1 MNMDDN
7 SIFFTLPA
15 ADGQAG
21 MRLDLFLRETVPAMS
36 RARLQKL
43 IAGGCV
49 SLDDNIVADKDFKVR
64 PGDSFAVFV
73 PPAEEAEPAAENI
86 PLDVVF
92 EDDDLIV
99 VNKPAGMT
107 VHPAPGVYHGTLVNA
122 LLYHCRDN
130 LSGVGGVKRPG
141 IVHRIDKDTSGLLA
155 VAKNDFAHQGLAAQ
169 FLSTASSALIT
180 PWFTAVRNRRKE
192 RLRVISPAAVLIA
205 RKWRWSKT
213 AASMR

>member
-1 MNMDDN
+1 
-7 SIFFTLPA
+7 
-15 ADGQAG
+15 
-21 MRLDLFLRETVPAMS
+21 
-36 RARLQKL
+36 
-43 IAGGCV
+43 
-49 SLDDNIVADKDFKVR
+49 
-64 PGDSFAVFV
+64 
-73 PPAEEAEPAAENI
+73 
-86 PLDVVF
+86 
-92 EDDDLIV
+92 
-99 VNKPAGMT
+99 MT

-169 FLSTASSALIT
+169 FFEHSIERTYYAVVYG
-180 PWFTAVRNRRKE
+180 VRNRRKE